1 MSWRW
6 FFVLSQSATHCHTL
20 PHIAPWFRCQSQSD
34 GKMISM
40 AGGDETRVLPSRLMR
55 KWQKLGIILNIA
67 NTLAKMRSKD
77 RSVVMESI

>member
-1 MSWRW
+1 
-6 FFVLSQSATHCHTL
+6 
-20 PHIAPWFRCQSQSD
+20 
-34 GKMISM
+34 MISM

-77 RSVVMESI
+77 RSVVMKSGKYFSQSGDLDLALIPRLIMMTMI